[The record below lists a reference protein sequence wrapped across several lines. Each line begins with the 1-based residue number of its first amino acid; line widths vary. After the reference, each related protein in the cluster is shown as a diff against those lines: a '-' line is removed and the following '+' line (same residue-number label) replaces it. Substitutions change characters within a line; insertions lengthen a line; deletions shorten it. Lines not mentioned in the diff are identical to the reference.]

1 MILPSASQIQSQVTE
16 ALAEDVGAG
25 DLTASLID
33 SNTLVQATVISRESA
48 VVCGVAWFNEVFAQ
62 VDAAVEI
69 DWAVVDGDEVEADQ
83 VLCRIQGSAS
93 AVLTAERTALNFLQ
107 TLSAT
112 ASKAAEYVKAVEDT
126 GVRILDTRKT
136 IPGLRVAQKYAVT
149 CGGASNHRM
158 GLHDVILIKENHIES
173 AGSVTAALHRA
184 FAEHPNVEIEIEV
197 ETHEQ
202 LEEALAAGVKRVLL
216 DNMSLPQLREAVEIN
231 QGRARLEAS
240 GGVNLDTV
248 RDIAQTG
255 VDDISVGEITKD
267 IRAIDFS
274 MRFVAEA

>member
-1 MILPSASQIQSQVTE
+1 VILPSASQIKAQVAD
-16 ALAEDVGAG
+16 ALTEDVGAG

-33 SNTLVQATVISRESA
+33 QAKVAQATVISRESA

-93 AVLTAERTALNFLQ
+93 SVLTAERTALNFLQ

-158 GLHDVILIKENHIES
+158 GLYDAILIKENHIES
-173 AGSVTAALHRA
+173 AGTVTAALHRA

-240 GGVNLDTV
+240 GGVNLESV

-267 IRAIDFS
+267 IQAVDFS
-274 MRFVAEA
+274 MRFLAEA